1 MSVSLHNMIPNPV
14 YKHQDDTDQYHIQG
28 VMFTVQHKLFNADFL
43 VNPLYVKRELTY
55 KLAEE
60 LLKKDM
66 IEFTSQE
73 DMYDGSRT
81 IRARIF
87 VTPKDY
93 VQILRT
99 KFGDRINNA

>member
-1 MSVSLHNMIPNPV
+1 MSVSLHNMIPNSV
-14 YKHQDDTDQYHIQG
+14 YKHQDDTNQYHIQG
-28 VMFTVQHKLFNADFL
+28 RMFTVQHKFTNSDFL
-43 VNPLYVKRELTY
+43 MNPLDVKRQLTY
-55 KLAEE
+55 NLAEE
-60 LLKKDM
+60 LLKQDM

-73 DMYDGSRT
+73 DMSDGSRT

-87 VTPKDY
+87 VTPKDH